1 MTFRLVLRTLT
12 IVVLIPF
19 AFFSYFL
26 AMALVWGK

>member
-1 MTFRLVLRTLT
+1 MSLRRAVAVAL
-12 IVVLIPF
+12 LIPF